1 MKHVAALTLSL
12 LILAPAAQANSLC
25 AEKEQDIQR
34 QISYAEQDNNT
45 HRVAG
50 LKKALSEVQAHCT
63 DRKLIASHQEKIA
76 NQKREIIER
85 RSDLDKARLKG
96 DADKIVKREKKL
108 AEAES
113 ELKSLEKRQY

>member
-25 AEKEQDIQR
+25 AEKEQEIQR
-34 QISYAEQDNNT
+34 QISYAEQHNNT

-63 DRKLIASHQEKIA
+63 DSKLIASHQEKIA
-76 NQKREIIER
+76 SQKREIIER
-85 RSDLDKARLKG
+85 QSDLDEARLKG
-96 DADKIVKREKKL
+96 DADKIVKREQKL

>member
-1 MKHVAALTLSL
+1 MKHIAALTLSL
-12 LILAPAAQANSLC
+12 LILAPAAQANALC
-25 AEKEQDIQR
+25 AEKEQEIQR
-34 QISYAEQDNNT
+34 QISYAEQHNNT

-63 DRKLIASHQEKIA
+63 DSKLIASHQEKIA
-76 NQKREIIER
+76 SQKREIIER
-85 RSDLDKARLKG
+85 QSDLDEARLKG
-96 DADKIVKREKKL
+96 DTDKIVKREQKL